1 MLTRRHALALLPA
14 AISAPALAQSM
25 PRPRL
30 GEDGLHHFDWYL
42 ESFLDIPE
50 DIAAA
55 AASGKRLVVMWGLK
69 GCPACKRM
77 HETHL
82 MDPETQAYVRAHFEV
97 LHLNILGA
105 REVTGLGGRKLP
117 EKAFAEAQ
125 GVRSTPTLQ
134 FMPETGLGPTVT
146 GKSAI
151 GRLAT
156 GKTEVARLDRLP
168 DDVPTF
174 RAMFRYV
181 AQKGYERDGFEGWL
195 KRQA

>member
-1 MLTRRHALALLPA
+1 MLSRRQTLALLPA
-14 AISAPALAQSM
+14 AFAAPALAQTM
-25 PRPRL
+25 PRPKL

-50 DIAAA
+50 DIATA

-82 MDPETQAYVRAHFEV
+82 MDPETVAFIRWHFEV
-97 LHLNILGA
+97 LHLNILGS
-105 REVTGLGGRKLP
+105 REVMGLGGRKLP
-117 EKAFAEAQ
+117 EKALAEAEA
-125 GVRSTPTLQ
+125 VRSTPMLQ
-134 FMPETGLGPTVT
+134 FMPE
-146 GKSAI
+146 SAR
-151 GRLAT
+151 GA
-156 GKTEVARLDRLP
+156 EVARLDRLP
-168 DDVPTF
+168 DVPTF

-181 AQKGYERDGFEGWL
+181 AEKGYDAAPFEHWL

>member
-1 MLTRRHALALLPA
+1 MDAGPRYRPRMLTRRHALALLPA
-14 AISAPALAQSM
+14 ALSAPALAQSM

-55 AASGKRLVVMWGLK
+55 AASGKRLVVLWGLK

-82 MDPETQAYVRAHFEV
+82 MDAETVATIRRHFEV
-97 LHLNILGA
+97 LHLNILGS
-105 REVTGLGGRKLP
+105 REITGLAGRKLP
-117 EKAFAEAQ
+117 EKAFAEAE

-134 FMPETGLGPTVT
+134 FMPETPD
-146 GKSAI
+146 
-151 GRLAT
+151 GR
-156 GKTEVARLDRLP
+156 ESARLDRLP
-168 DDVPTF
+168 DVPTF

-181 AQKGYERDGFEGWL
+181 AEKGYEAGGFEDWL
-195 KRQA
+195 NAT

>member
-14 AISAPALAQSM
+14 AFAAPVLAQTM
-25 PRPRL
+25 PRPTL
-30 GEDGLHHFDWYL
+30 SEDGLHHFDWYL

-55 AASGKRLVVMWGLK
+55 TASGKRLVVMWGLK

-77 HETHL
+77 HEAHL
-82 MDPETQAYVRAHFEV
+82 MDPATVGYIRRHFEV
-97 LHLNILGA
+97 LHLNILGS
-105 REVTGLGGRKLP
+105 REVAGLGGRKLP
-117 EKAFAEAQ
+117 EKAFAEAE

-134 FMPETGLGPTVT
+134 FMPESGSGH
-146 GKSAI
+146 
-151 GRLAT
+151 
-156 GKTEVARLDRLP
+156 EVARLDRLP
-168 DDVPTF
+168 DVLTF

-181 AQKGYERDGFEGWL
+181 REKGYEAAPFEDWI

>member
-1 MLTRRHALALLPA
+1 MAMLTRRQTLALLPA
-14 AISAPALAQSM
+14 ALLPAAVTAPAVAQQTAVT
-25 PRPRL
+25 RPKL

-55 AASGKRLVVMWGLK
+55 AATGKRLVVMWGLK

-77 HETHL
+77 HEVHL
-82 MDPETQAYVRAHFEV
+82 MDPSTQSYIRQHFEV

-105 REVTGLGGRKLP
+105 REVTGLGGRRLP
-117 EKAFAEAQ
+117 EKAFADAE

-134 FMPETGLGPTVT
+134 FMPETPRGGIE
-146 GKSAI
+146 A
-151 GRLAT
+151 
-156 GKTEVARLDRLP
+156 ARLDRLP
-168 DDVPTF
+168 DAPTF
-174 RAMFRYV
+174 AAFFRYV
-181 AQKGYERDGFEGWL
+181 RDRGYERGDFDAWL

>member
-1 MLTRRHALALLPA
+1 MLTRRQTLALLPA
-14 AISAPALAQSM
+14 GLAAPLVAQAQSLT
-25 PRPRL
+25 RPKL

-55 AASGKRLVVMWGLK
+55 AANGKRLVVMWGLR

-82 MDPETQAYVRAHFEV
+82 MDPATQGYIRQHFEV

-117 EKAFAEAQ
+117 EKALAEAE

-134 FMPETGLGPTVT
+134 FMPEKAGAAL
-146 GKSAI
+146 
-151 GRLAT
+151 
-156 GKTEVARLDRLP
+156 EVARLDRLP
-168 DDVPTF
+168 DVQTF
-174 RAMFRYV
+174 GAFFRYV
-181 AQKGYERDGFEGWL
+181 RERGYEREGFEPWL